1 MYMIYLRHIYRHS
14 DIDMTNWNYIIK
26 QAYYCNFKIYISTIV
41 YSTDK
46 FKNPDMKFKPILP
59 ISTAVSYPW
68 YISWILKK
76 AQDCFAQSYTFNVRE
91 KCLHLFSW
99 AITFMLI
106 MSKYLISADIK
117 LQCML
122 IHKLKIYF
130 LYNARTVINVISN
143 TNTVLISST
152 KFVL

>member
-26 QAYYCNFKIYISTIV
+26 QAYYCNLKIYISTIV
-41 YSTDK
+41 YSTDT
-46 FKNPDMKFKPILP
+46 FENPNMKFKPILP
-59 ISTAVSYPW
+59 ISTAVISVI
-68 YISWILKK
+68 YILDIKK

-122 IHKLKIYF
+122 IHKPKIYF

>member
-1 MYMIYLRHIYRHS
+1 MYMIYLRHIYRQS
-14 DIDMTNWNYIIK
+14 DIDMTNWNYIIT
-26 QAYYCNFKIYISTIV
+26 QAYYCNLKIYISTIL
-41 YSTDK
+41 YSTD
-46 FKNPDMKFKPILP
+46 
-59 ISTAVSYPW
+59 YPW

-122 IHKLKIYF
+122 IHKPKIYF

-143 TNTVLISST
+143 TSTVLISST

>member
-26 QAYYCNFKIYISTIV
+26 QAYYCNLKIYISTIV
-41 YSTDK
+41 YSTDTLE
-46 FKNPDMKFKPILP
+46 NPNMKFRLP
-59 ISTAVSYPW
+59 LSYPW

-122 IHKLKIYF
+122 IHKPKIYF

>member
-26 QAYYCNFKIYISTIV
+26 QAYYCNLKIYISTIV
-41 YSTDK
+41 YSMDT
-46 FKNPDMKFKPILP
+46 FEIF
-59 ISTAVSYPW
+59 
-68 YISWILKK
+68 WILKK

-122 IHKLKIYF
+122 IHKPKIYF
-130 LYNARTVINVISN
+130 LYNARAVINVISY
-143 TNTVLISST
+143 TKTVLISSSKICT
-152 KFVL
+152 LVWYMSKL